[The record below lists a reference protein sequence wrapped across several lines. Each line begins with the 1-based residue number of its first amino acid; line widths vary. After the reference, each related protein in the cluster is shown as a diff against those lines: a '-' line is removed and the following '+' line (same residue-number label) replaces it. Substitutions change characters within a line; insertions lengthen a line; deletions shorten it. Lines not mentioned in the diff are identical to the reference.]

1 MNKTRR
7 TALIGIVA
15 IIAGGA
21 GLVAQRAI
29 RSVST
34 DTADP
39 GSAKA
44 LLGLQFPD
52 LAGKPQAF
60 SQWNGRLLLVNF
72 WATWCGPCREEIPAL
87 VRLQGKDEYKNLQIV
102 GISIDSVAK
111 VIDFSAEFKI
121 NYPLVIGGL
130 ESIDLTRQLG
140 NRAAAL
146 PFTVLIAPD
155 GRLLATHLG
164 GMNDHSLAALLKP
177 HVGS

>member
-1 MNKTRR
+1 MNRIRR
-7 TALIGIVA
+7 TALIGMMVIV
-15 IIAGGA
+15 AGGA
-21 GLVAQRAI
+21 GLVVQRAI
-29 RSVST
+29 RSRPT

-44 LLGLQFPD
+44 LLGLQLPD
-52 LAGKPQAF
+52 LAGKSQPF
-60 SQWNGRLLLVNF
+60 SQWKGRLLLVNF

-87 VRLQGKDEYKNLQIV
+87 VRLQGKEEYKNLQIV
-102 GISIDSVAK
+102 GISIDSAAK
-111 VIDFSAEFKI
+111 VIDFSTEFKI

-140 NRAAAL
+140 NRAGAL

-155 GRLLATHLG
+155 GRLLAAHLG
-164 GMNDHSLAALLKP
+164 GMNDHSLAALLQP